1 MTVVNLKTNPTSGA
15 VYIGRPSPFGN
26 PFVIG
31 PDGDRADVILKF
43 RDYFHE
49 RLRIDPDWK
58 KKVEGL
64 RGKTLSCFCAP
75 LSCHGEIIE
84 EWLTAQRSNCA

>member
-1 MTVVNLKTNPTSGA
+1 MAIVNLKTHPSPDA
-15 VYIGRPSPFGN
+15 VYIGRPGPFGN

-31 PDGDRADVILKF
+31 PDGSRSEVIQKF

-49 RLRIDPDWK
+49 RLKIDPDWK

-64 RGKTLSCFCAP
+64 RGKTLSCYCAP
-75 LSCHGEIIE
+75 LNCHGEVFE
-84 EWLTAQRSNCA
+84 AYLNKSND